1 MLYCD
6 KTVNRTGIFQ
16 GSEGIIMTI
25 QSVGSTDAG
34 HFVTF
39 RQLNDKAVTIGKI
52 AVAER
57 MNKAHPE
64 MLGMSGFKEATERA
78 FAVVTDKIEQIMQRD
93 DDYVESA
100 TQDTKPTTWESN
112 YVSVASQNQIAAAS
126 AYSYFK

>member
-1 MLYCD
+1 
-6 KTVNRTGIFQ
+6 
-16 GSEGIIMTI
+16 MTI

>member
-1 MLYCD
+1 MA
-6 KTVNRTGIFQ
+6 
-16 GSEGIIMTI
+16 I
-25 QSVGSTDAG
+25 QAIGSTDAG

-57 MNKAHPE
+57 MHEAHPE
-64 MLGMSGFKEATERA
+64 MLGMSGFKESTERA

-93 DDYVESA
+93 DGYMEPANQNAQPSR
-100 TQDTKPTTWESN
+100 ESN
-112 YVSVASQNQIAAAS
+112 YAVVATQNQIAAAS